1 MTYLRHMYMCVS
13 VCLCVCLCVSVCV
26 SVCVYMYIR
35 WDRAL
40 GRSPSWR
47 VDQRVRKDPD
57 GETSSSPLAP
67 PPPVVLC
74 DMAPRPFSSPH
85 PLNSPALPPF
95 HSLSLYLREMQS
107 VGVTC
112 GGSWP

>member
-1 MTYLRHMYMCVS
+1 MCVS